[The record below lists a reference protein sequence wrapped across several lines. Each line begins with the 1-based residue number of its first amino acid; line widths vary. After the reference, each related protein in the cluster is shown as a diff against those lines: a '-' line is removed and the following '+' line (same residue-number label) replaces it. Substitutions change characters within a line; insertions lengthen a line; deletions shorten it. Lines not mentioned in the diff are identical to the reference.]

1 MLYPGGITDI
11 SRGLSDSDTP
21 GSRRE
26 KSSFFIPEG

>member
-21 GSRRE
+21 GQRNE
-26 KSSFFIPEG
+26 KRSVFIPEG